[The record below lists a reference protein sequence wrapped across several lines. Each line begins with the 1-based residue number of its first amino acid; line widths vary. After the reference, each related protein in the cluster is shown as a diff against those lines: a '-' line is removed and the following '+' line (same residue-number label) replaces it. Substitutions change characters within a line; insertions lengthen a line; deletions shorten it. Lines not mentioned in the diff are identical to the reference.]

1 MTFKEFF
8 KKPILGVREKIILTK
23 YPELGE
29 IQAKVDTGNEAYN
42 VLHGIDIKEEK
53 DVVSFIS
60 VKNMRIELPKK
71 DNITIHI
78 GSGVKEERP
87 VVTVDFVLNN
97 KEYKM
102 MPFSIADRSENEDPV
117 LLGEPF
123 LKIINAIVDSNKN
136 SVDS

>member
-1 MTFKEFF
+1 MTFKEFY
-8 KKPILGVREKIILTK
+8 KKPILGVREKIVLTK

-42 VLHGIDIKEEK
+42 VLHGTEIKEESGN
-53 DVVSFIS
+53 VSF
-60 VKNMRIELPKK
+60 VTVQNMRIKLPKK

-87 VVTVDFVLNN
+87 VVVVDFVLNN

-123 LKIINAIVDSNKN
+123 LKIINAVVDSNKN
-136 SVDS
+136 SVDA